1 MAIINAANNG
11 AWSNSN
17 TWPSG
22 IFPTVLDD
30 VYANTRTVYIDQN
43 INVKSL
49 NTTAGTGG
57 TAGGLFYNTG
67 SISITASTIMPGT
80 TNVLTLTGNNNI
92 NIESSLISGSYTTTN
107 TWGIIIPGASPAPTV
122 TINGYISGGSF
133 AGTTGGVR
141 QEAGNLNVSGTI
153 VGGSANSTC
162 PAIYIINVGN
172 YPVVFNGVGSVVGSR
187 RIQSGAGINITYVGQ
202 EFSNKN
208 SSFTFTG
215 SVSGSPFIS
224 DQNNQTSA
232 AMRINTTIPVFING
246 NVIGGSGGFSTFGG
260 TLVNGS
266 GQAAVYIEGN
276 SVVTLSGNVYSGVV
290 DLSGSAWDPI
300 YVRGPSP
307 TLNIIG
313 NLFNVETLGT
323 GNGCVDFSS
332 TTGFFNLTGNIIA
345 SSGTRNVAR
354 VVGFGNTNNL
364 TMYGNISAN
373 RSIGLNMS
381 NNSTVTIYGD
391 VYAGN
396 TVGSGTG
403 GTAGIVIS
411 SGSRGKL
418 NVYGTVTP
426 GNTNFSHGI
435 SYGFNVVTSIYVK
448 KLKGGVYGI
457 GSGTGTALAYA
468 IGAGQNITAMPTMN
482 VVCEEL
488 EFGRYGAPPVL
499 LNVCFTNKSS
509 NTITM
514 PVTSTTTE
522 TKTLVDPNFN
532 NIMPSV
538 SGVRLGTIYSAGN
551 LTGTCNV
558 PSIENVEFGVP
569 VDNSYGIAALTPQS
583 IWNTTTTQLT
593 SLSTSIGYRLNNAAT
608 VESVGQQVA
617 AFGA

>member
-11 AWSNSN
+11 NWSNSN

-22 IFPTVLDD
+22 IFPTSNDD

-43 INVKSL
+43 INVNSL

-67 SISITASTIMPGT
+67 SISITAGTIMPGT

-92 NIESSLISGSYTTTN
+92 NIQSSLISGSYTTTN
-107 TWGIIIPGASPAPTV
+107 TWGIIMIGASPAPTV
-122 TINGYISGGSF
+122 TINSYISGGSF
-133 AGTTGGVR
+133 AGTTGGIR

-187 RIQSGAGINITYVGQ
+187 RIQLGAGINITYVGQ

-215 SVSGSPFIS
+215 IVSGSPLIS

-246 NVIGGSGGFSTFGG
+246 DVIGGSGGFSTFGG
-260 TLVNGS
+260 TIQNS

-276 SVVTLSGNVYSGVV
+276 SVVTLSGNVYSGVAN
-290 DLSGSAWDPI
+290 LSGSSFESI

-313 NLFNVETLGT
+313 NIVNVETLGT
-323 GNGCVDFSS
+323 GNGCLDFGS
-332 TTGFFNLTGNIIA
+332 TTGFFNLTGNIIS

-354 VVGFGNTNNL
+354 VVGVGNTNTF

-373 RSIGLNMS
+373 RSIGLTMA
-381 NNSTVTIYGD
+381 NNSTVNIYGD

-396 TVGSGTG
+396 TSGSGGTG
-403 GTAGIVIS
+403 SAGIVIS
-411 SGSRGKL
+411 SGARGKL
-418 NVYGTVTP
+418 NVYGTVNS
-426 GNTNFSHGI
+426 GNANFSHGI
-435 SYGFNVVTSIYVK
+435 GYGSSVVTSIYAK

-457 GSGTGTALAYA
+457 GSGTGTPLTYA
-468 IGAGQNITAMPTMN
+468 IGATQNVVSLPTMN
-482 VVCEEL
+482 IVCEEL

-499 LNVCFTNKSS
+499 LNVCFADKSF

-514 PVTSTTTE
+514 PVTSTTAE
-522 TKTLVDPNFN
+522 IKTLVDPNFN

-538 SGVRLGTIYSAGN
+538 SDVRLETIYSAGN
-551 LTGTCNV
+551 LIGTCNI
-558 PSIENVEFGVP
+558 PPIENVEFKVP